1 MTQLAI
7 GKPAPLGAH
16 YDGQGVNFT
25 LFSAHAE
32 RVELCIFDANGQEHR
47 YDLPGHSGD
56 IWHGYLPDARP
67 GLRYGYRVHGPWQP
81 AEGHRF
87 NPAKLLIDPC
97 ARQIDGEFKDNPL
110 LHAGHNEPDYRDNAA
125 IAPKCVV
132 VVDHYDWEDDAPPRT
147 PWGSTIIYEAHVKGL
162 TYLHPEIPVEI
173 RGTYKALGHP
183 VMINYLKQLGITA
196 LELLPVA
203 QFASEPRLQRMGLS
217 NYWGYNPV
225 AMFALHP
232 AYACSPETALDEF
245 RDAIKALHKAGIEVI
260 LDIVLNHSAELD
272 LDGPLFSLRGI
283 DNRSYYWI
291 REDGDYHNW
300 TGCGNTLN
308 LSHPAVVDY
317 ASACLRY
324 WVETCHVDGFRFDL
338 AAVMG
343 RTPEFRQD
351 APLFTAIQNC
361 PVLSQVKLIAEP
373 WDIAPGGYQVGNFP
387 PLFAEWNDH
396 FRDAARRFWLHYDLP
411 LGAFAGRFAAS
422 SDVFKRNGRLPS
434 AAINLVTAHDGFTL
448 RDCVCFNHK
457 HNEAN
462 GEENR
467 DGTNNNYSNNHGK
480 EGLGGTLDLVERRR
494 DSIHALLTTL
504 LLSQGTPMLLAGDE
518 HGHSQHGNN
527 NAYCQ
532 DNQLTWLDW
541 SQASSGL
548 TAFTAA
554 LIHLRKRIPALV
566 ENRWWEE
573 GDGNVRWLNRYAQPL
588 STDEWQNGPK
598 QLQILLSDRFLIAI
612 NATLEVTEIVLP
624 AGEWHAI
631 PLNLKN
637 EHYEDFAR
645 FLANVIKGVEKKDG
659 IKFDYLSPFNEPDGH
674 WNWIGPKQEGTP
686 ATKKEIARAVRL
698 ISKEFVKEGIHTGIT
713 ICEASDYR
721 CMFATHMTDHERGY
735 EIQSFFCPD
744 SVDTYLGN
752 TPNVLPLISGHSYWT
767 TTPLNM
773 LRDYRLRLRNTLDT
787 YGVDFWQSETC
798 IMGNDEEIG
807 GGHGF
812 DRTMKTALYV
822 ARIIHQIGRA
832 SCRERV

>member
-7 GKPAPLGAH
+7 GNPAPLGAH

-32 RVELCIFDANGQEHR
+32 RVELCVFDAQGIEHR
-47 YDLPGHSGD
+47 YDLPGRSGD

-81 AEGHRF
+81 AMGHRF

-97 ARQIDGEFKDNPL
+97 ARQIVGEFKDNPL
-110 LHAGHNEPDYRDNAA
+110 LHAGHSDPDYRDNAA

-147 PWGSTIIYEAHVKGL
+147 SWGSTIIYEAHVKGL

-196 LELLPVA
+196 LELLPIA

-225 AMFALHP
+225 ALFALHP
-232 AYACSPETALDEF
+232 AYACSPDTALDEF
-245 RDAIKALHKAGIEVI
+245 RDAVKALHKAGIEVI

-308 LSHPAVVDY
+308 LSHLAVVEY

-338 AAVMG
+338 ATVMG

-396 FRDAARRFWLHYDLP
+396 FRDAARRFWLHYNLS
-411 LGAFAGRFAAS
+411 LGEFAGRFAAS

-554 LIHLRKRIPALV
+554 LIHLRKRIPALA
-566 ENRWWEE
+566 EDRWWEE
-573 GDGNVRWLNRYAQPL
+573 GDGNVRWLNRYAQSL
-588 STDEWQNGPK
+588 SSDEWQNGPK

-624 AGEWHAI
+624 AGEWRAI
-631 PLNLKN
+631 PPFAG
-637 EHYEDFAR
+637 ED
-645 FLANVIKGVEKKDG
+645 NPVITAVW
-659 IKFDYLSPFNEPDGH
+659 P
-674 WNWIGPKQEGTP
+674 GP
-686 ATKKEIARAVRL
+686 A
-698 ISKEFVKEGIHTGIT
+698 
-713 ICEASDYR
+713 
-721 CMFATHMTDHERGY
+721 
-735 EIQSFFCPD
+735 
-744 SVDTYLGN
+744 
-752 TPNVLPLISGHSYWT
+752 
-767 TTPLNM
+767 
-773 LRDYRLRLRNTLDT
+773 
-787 YGVDFWQSETC
+787 
-798 IMGNDEEIG
+798 
-807 GGHGF
+807 HGLCVF
-812 DRTMKTALYV
+812 QR
-822 ARIIHQIGRA
+822 
-832 SCRERV
+832 

>member
-25 LFSAHAE
+25 LFSVHAE
-32 RVELCIFDANGQEHR
+32 RVELCVFDANGQEHR

-480 EGLGGTLDLVERRR
+480 EGLGGSLDLVERRR

-588 STDEWQNGPK
+588 STAEWQNGPK

-631 PLNLKN
+631 PPFAG
-637 EHYEDFAR
+637 ED
-645 FLANVIKGVEKKDG
+645 NPVITAV
-659 IKFDYLSPFNEPDGH
+659 
-674 WNWIGPKQEGTP
+674 WQGP
-686 ATKKEIARAVRL
+686 A
-698 ISKEFVKEGIHTGIT
+698 
-713 ICEASDYR
+713 
-721 CMFATHMTDHERGY
+721 
-735 EIQSFFCPD
+735 
-744 SVDTYLGN
+744 
-752 TPNVLPLISGHSYWT
+752 
-767 TTPLNM
+767 
-773 LRDYRLRLRNTLDT
+773 
-787 YGVDFWQSETC
+787 
-798 IMGNDEEIG
+798 
-807 GGHGF
+807 HGLCVF
-812 DRTMKTALYV
+812 QR
-822 ARIIHQIGRA
+822 
-832 SCRERV
+832 

>member
-32 RVELCIFDANGQEHR
+32 RVELCVFDANGQEHR

-232 AYACSPETALDEF
+232 AYACSPETALHEF

-480 EGLGGTLDLVERRR
+480 EGVGGTLDLVERRR

-548 TAFTAA
+548 TAFTARVNPSA
-554 LIHLRKRIPALV
+554 QAYSRFGGESLV
-566 ENRWWEE
+566 GR
-573 GDGNVRWLNRYAQPL
+573 RRRQCPL
-588 STDEWQNGPK
+588 AKSICSTFK
-598 QLQILLSDRFLIAI
+598 
-612 NATLEVTEIVLP
+612 
-624 AGEWHAI
+624 
-631 PLNLKN
+631 
-637 EHYEDFAR
+637 
-645 FLANVIKGVEKKDG
+645 
-659 IKFDYLSPFNEPDGH
+659 
-674 WNWIGPKQEGTP
+674 
-686 ATKKEIARAVRL
+686 
-698 ISKEFVKEGIHTGIT
+698 
-713 ICEASDYR
+713 
-721 CMFATHMTDHERGY
+721 
-735 EIQSFFCPD
+735 
-744 SVDTYLGN
+744 
-752 TPNVLPLISGHSYWT
+752 
-767 TTPLNM
+767 
-773 LRDYRLRLRNTLDT
+773 
-787 YGVDFWQSETC
+787 
-798 IMGNDEEIG
+798 
-807 GGHGF
+807 HG
-812 DRTMKTALYV
+812 
-822 ARIIHQIGRA
+822 
-832 SCRERV
+832 

>member
-32 RVELCIFDANGQEHR
+32 RVELCVFDANGQEHR

-97 ARQIDGEFKDNPL
+97 ARQIDGEFEDNPL

-232 AYACSPETALDEF
+232 AYACSPETALHEF

-317 ASACLRY
+317 ACACLRY

-588 STDEWQNGPK
+588 STDEWQNGSK

-631 PLNLKN
+631 PPFAG
-637 EHYEDFAR
+637 ED
-645 FLANVIKGVEKKDG
+645 NPVITAV
-659 IKFDYLSPFNEPDGH
+659 
-674 WNWIGPKQEGTP
+674 WQGP
-686 ATKKEIARAVRL
+686 A
-698 ISKEFVKEGIHTGIT
+698 
-713 ICEASDYR
+713 
-721 CMFATHMTDHERGY
+721 
-735 EIQSFFCPD
+735 
-744 SVDTYLGN
+744 
-752 TPNVLPLISGHSYWT
+752 
-767 TTPLNM
+767 
-773 LRDYRLRLRNTLDT
+773 
-787 YGVDFWQSETC
+787 
-798 IMGNDEEIG
+798 
-807 GGHGF
+807 HGLCVF
-812 DRTMKTALYV
+812 QR
-822 ARIIHQIGRA
+822 
-832 SCRERV
+832 

>member
-32 RVELCIFDANGQEHR
+32 RVELCVFDANGQEHR
-47 YDLPGHSGD
+47 YDLPGHSDD

-232 AYACSPETALDEF
+232 AYACSPETALHEF

-308 LSHPAVVDY
+308 LSRPAVVDY
-317 ASACLRY
+317 ACACLRY

-588 STDEWQNGPK
+588 STDEWQNGLK

-631 PLNLKN
+631 PPFAG
-637 EHYEDFAR
+637 ED
-645 FLANVIKGVEKKDG
+645 NPVITAV
-659 IKFDYLSPFNEPDGH
+659 
-674 WNWIGPKQEGTP
+674 WQGP
-686 ATKKEIARAVRL
+686 A
-698 ISKEFVKEGIHTGIT
+698 
-713 ICEASDYR
+713 
-721 CMFATHMTDHERGY
+721 
-735 EIQSFFCPD
+735 
-744 SVDTYLGN
+744 
-752 TPNVLPLISGHSYWT
+752 
-767 TTPLNM
+767 
-773 LRDYRLRLRNTLDT
+773 
-787 YGVDFWQSETC
+787 
-798 IMGNDEEIG
+798 
-807 GGHGF
+807 HGLCVF
-812 DRTMKTALYV
+812 QR
-822 ARIIHQIGRA
+822 
-832 SCRERV
+832 

>member
-32 RVELCIFDANGQEHR
+32 RVELCVFDANGQEHR
-47 YDLPGHSGD
+47 YDLPGNSGD

-183 VMINYLKQLGITA
+183 VMLNYLKQLGITA

-588 STDEWQNGPK
+588 STDEWKNGPK

-631 PLNLKN
+631 PPFAG
-637 EHYEDFAR
+637 ED
-645 FLANVIKGVEKKDG
+645 NPVITAV
-659 IKFDYLSPFNEPDGH
+659 
-674 WNWIGPKQEGTP
+674 WQGP
-686 ATKKEIARAVRL
+686 A
-698 ISKEFVKEGIHTGIT
+698 
-713 ICEASDYR
+713 
-721 CMFATHMTDHERGY
+721 
-735 EIQSFFCPD
+735 
-744 SVDTYLGN
+744 
-752 TPNVLPLISGHSYWT
+752 
-767 TTPLNM
+767 
-773 LRDYRLRLRNTLDT
+773 
-787 YGVDFWQSETC
+787 
-798 IMGNDEEIG
+798 
-807 GGHGF
+807 HGLCVF
-812 DRTMKTALYV
+812 QR
-822 ARIIHQIGRA
+822 
-832 SCRERV
+832 

>member
-32 RVELCIFDANGQEHR
+32 RVELCVFDANGQEHR

-480 EGLGGTLDLVERRR
+480 EGLGGSLDLVERRR

-527 NAYCQ
+527 NTYCQ

-566 ENRWWEE
+566 ENR
-573 GDGNVRWLNRYAQPL
+573 
-588 STDEWQNGPK
+588 
-598 QLQILLSDRFLIAI
+598 
-612 NATLEVTEIVLP
+612 
-624 AGEWHAI
+624 
-631 PLNLKN
+631 
-637 EHYEDFAR
+637 
-645 FLANVIKGVEKKDG
+645 
-659 IKFDYLSPFNEPDGH
+659 
-674 WNWIGPKQEGTP
+674 
-686 ATKKEIARAVRL
+686 
-698 ISKEFVKEGIHTGIT
+698 
-713 ICEASDYR
+713 
-721 CMFATHMTDHERGY
+721 
-735 EIQSFFCPD
+735 
-744 SVDTYLGN
+744 
-752 TPNVLPLISGHSYWT
+752 
-767 TTPLNM
+767 
-773 LRDYRLRLRNTLDT
+773 
-787 YGVDFWQSETC
+787 
-798 IMGNDEEIG
+798 
-807 GGHGF
+807 
-812 DRTMKTALYV
+812 
-822 ARIIHQIGRA
+822 
-832 SCRERV
+832 

>member
-32 RVELCIFDANGQEHR
+32 RVELCVFDANGQEHR

-97 ARQIDGEFKDNPL
+97 ARQIVGEFKDNPL
-110 LHAGHNEPDYRDNAA
+110 LHAGHSDPDYRDNAA

-147 PWGSTIIYEAHVKGL
+147 SWGSTIIYEAHVKGL

-396 FRDAARRFWLHYDLP
+396 FRDAARRFWLHYNLS
-411 LGAFAGRFAAS
+411 LGEFAGRFAAS

-554 LIHLRKRIPALV
+554 LIHLRKRIPALA
-566 ENRWWEE
+566 EDRWWEE
-573 GDGNVRWLNRYAQPL
+573 GDGNVRWLNRYAQSL
-588 STDEWQNGPK
+588 SSDEWQNGPK

-624 AGEWHAI
+624 AGEWRAI
-631 PLNLKN
+631 PPFAG
-637 EHYEDFAR
+637 ED
-645 FLANVIKGVEKKDG
+645 NPVITAVW
-659 IKFDYLSPFNEPDGH
+659 P
-674 WNWIGPKQEGTP
+674 GP
-686 ATKKEIARAVRL
+686 A
-698 ISKEFVKEGIHTGIT
+698 
-713 ICEASDYR
+713 
-721 CMFATHMTDHERGY
+721 
-735 EIQSFFCPD
+735 
-744 SVDTYLGN
+744 
-752 TPNVLPLISGHSYWT
+752 
-767 TTPLNM
+767 
-773 LRDYRLRLRNTLDT
+773 
-787 YGVDFWQSETC
+787 
-798 IMGNDEEIG
+798 
-807 GGHGF
+807 HGLCVF
-812 DRTMKTALYV
+812 QR
-822 ARIIHQIGRA
+822 
-832 SCRERV
+832 

>member
-32 RVELCIFDANGQEHR
+32 RVELCVFDANGQEHR

-480 EGLGGTLDLVERRR
+480 EGLGGSLDLVERRR

-554 LIHLRKRIPALV
+554 LIHLRKR
-566 ENRWWEE
+566 
-573 GDGNVRWLNRYAQPL
+573 
-588 STDEWQNGPK
+588 
-598 QLQILLSDRFLIAI
+598 
-612 NATLEVTEIVLP
+612 
-624 AGEWHAI
+624 
-631 PLNLKN
+631 
-637 EHYEDFAR
+637 
-645 FLANVIKGVEKKDG
+645 
-659 IKFDYLSPFNEPDGH
+659 
-674 WNWIGPKQEGTP
+674 
-686 ATKKEIARAVRL
+686 
-698 ISKEFVKEGIHTGIT
+698 
-713 ICEASDYR
+713 
-721 CMFATHMTDHERGY
+721 
-735 EIQSFFCPD
+735 
-744 SVDTYLGN
+744 
-752 TPNVLPLISGHSYWT
+752 
-767 TTPLNM
+767 
-773 LRDYRLRLRNTLDT
+773 
-787 YGVDFWQSETC
+787 
-798 IMGNDEEIG
+798 
-807 GGHGF
+807 
-812 DRTMKTALYV
+812 
-822 ARIIHQIGRA
+822 
-832 SCRERV
+832 